1 ARRPTPVHQSI
12 RGDPCAPSLTLPFL
26 TCLIVT
32 ATVRRRLRHGAIAPL
47 DRSGAGRALLAW
59 LPRRTW
65 LRALVFAGLG
75 GIAFAPVTVAI
86 LDTLGVTAL
95 GLRPFVVFKASF
107 AALAALVVTPVIS
120 LAALAG
126 DVAPAVTGAG
136 QRALQGG

>member
-59 LPRRTW
+59 LPSRTW

-75 GIAFAPVTVAI
+75 GLAFAPVTIVA
-86 LDTLGVTAL
+86 LDALGVMGL
-95 GLRPFVVFKASF
+95 GLRRFLLFKAAF
-107 AALAALVVTPVIS
+107 APPPPPLL
-120 LAALAG
+120 
-126 DVAPAVTGAG
+126 
-136 QRALQGG
+136 